1 MMNFKLKKRALI
13 GAFFNLK
20 FIIFFSVNCLSKGL
34 NLLLVSITISAL
46 AFYGGVAAKYR

>member
-20 FIIFFSVNCLSKGL
+20 FIIFFSVNYPFKHL
-34 NLLLVSITISAL
+34 NL
-46 AFYGGVAAKYR
+46 R